1 MSDIKLLLVL
11 GFSLDSVIDIQAPN
25 QVQLVAPSSMEFEI
39 WRHTLHMIWSLNTYI
54 INYKSINSFST
65 LWIL

>member
-11 GFSLDSVIDIQAPN
+11 GFSLDSVIDVQAPN

-39 WRHTLHMIWSLNTYI
+39 WRHSH
-54 INYKSINSFST
+54 ST
-65 LWIL
+65 WVGV